1 MFKIYDLNYNPVDFP
16 VDKLGYG
23 LKGLD
28 ISIGPVLYNSI
39 YSESDGGSD
48 VPIKRYPS
56 DRSAS
61 IQILFTAAD
70 TIDWR
75 LKRSQIYEFFRQLG
89 VFYLAESH
97 EPFKLLKV
105 IVDEDYEF
113 DRPVTI
119 WGQAE
124 VPLKVLKPIFRQSLH
139 TTQTIDTEG
148 LLANDKWAYGMGLS
162 GDEREWGYSYK
173 PSAFEG
179 VRRLSGEDYIY
190 GFISGT
196 GNVSQVGTGAYTI
209 NEGFIDLVKG
219 ATYQFIDRGN
229 HPQLNYWWLYMYDDD
244 ETFIERI
251 PLNSVGSGREHTFTA
266 KGTKLKIMIN
276 PIYPV
281 NENRIDLSRFG
292 VDVLPRLNRYA
303 NQHGINFFNSGT
315 EEIKLI
321 KQKESEVRIDIKSS
335 ANWFEIYDGETTF
348 RLNKAVKSGDVLRI
362 RGHTITLN
370 GNNAMEDTNFNFLSV
385 KKGWNEWEI
394 RNLADFEFKIDF
406 RFLYD

>member
-1 MFKIYDLNYNPVDFP
+1 
-16 VDKLGYG
+16 
-23 LKGLD
+23 
-28 ISIGPVLYNSI
+28 
-39 YSESDGGSD
+39 
-48 VPIKRYPS
+48 
-56 DRSAS
+56 
-61 IQILFTAAD
+61 
-70 TIDWR
+70 
-75 LKRSQIYEFFRQLG
+75 
-89 VFYLAESH
+89 
-97 EPFKLLKV
+97 
-105 IVDEDYEF
+105 
-113 DRPVTI
+113 
-119 WGQAE
+119 
-124 VPLKVLKPIFRQSLH
+124 
-139 TTQTIDTEG
+139 
-148 LLANDKWAYGMGLS
+148 
-162 GDEREWGYSYK
+162 K